1 MMFEKIKRNLFKFF
15 NSSWNREK
23 EKESEIELEVISQKD
38 KVGIKEVKRVDPR
51 DRERKKF
58 QMIAKRTK
66 SWGIREKNIKRL
78 VEYYDWFRYESNR
91 ESS

>member
-66 SWGIREKNIKRL
+66 SWRIREKNIKRL
-78 VEYYDWFRYESNR
+78 VEY
-91 ESS
+91 

>member
-23 EKESEIELEVISQKD
+23 ENESEIELEVISQKD

-66 SWGIREKNIKRL
+66 SWRIREKNIKRL
-78 VEYYDWFRYESNR
+78 VEYYD
-91 ESS
+91 

>member
-1 MMFEKIKRNLFKFF
+1 MFEKIKKNLFKFF

-23 EKESEIELEVISQKD
+23 KSEIELEVISQKD

-66 SWGIREKNIKRL
+66 NWRIREKNIKRL

>member
-1 MMFEKIKRNLFKFF
+1 MFEKIKRNLFKFF

-38 KVGIKEVKRVDPR
+38 KVGIKEVKRVDHR

-66 SWGIREKNIKRL
+66 SWRIREKNIKRL

>member
-1 MMFEKIKRNLFKFF
+1 MMFEKIKRNIFKFF

-66 SWGIREKNIKRL
+66 SWRIREKNIKRL

>member
-1 MMFEKIKRNLFKFF
+1 MFEKIKKNLFKLF

-23 EKESEIELEVISQKD
+23 KSEIELEVISQKD

-66 SWGIREKNIKRL
+66 SWRIREKNIKRL
-78 VEYYDWFRYESNR
+78 VEYYD
-91 ESS
+91 

>member
-1 MMFEKIKRNLFKFF
+1 MFEKIKKNLFKFF

-23 EKESEIELEVISQKD
+23 KSEIELEVISQKD
-38 KVGIKEVKRVDPR
+38 KVGIKEVKSVDPR

-66 SWGIREKNIKRL
+66 SWRIREKNIKRL
-78 VEYYDWFRYESNR
+78 VEYYD
-91 ESS
+91 

>member
-1 MMFEKIKRNLFKFF
+1 MFEKIKKNLFKFF

-23 EKESEIELEVISQKD
+23 KSEIELEVISQKD
-38 KVGIKEVKRVDPR
+38 KVGIKEVNRVDPR

-66 SWGIREKNIKRL
+66 SWRIREKNIKRL
-78 VEYYDWFRYESNR
+78 VEYYD
-91 ESS
+91 

>member
-1 MMFEKIKRNLFKFF
+1 MFEKIKRNLFKFF

-66 SWGIREKNIKRL
+66 SWRIREKNIKRL
-78 VEYYDWFRYESNR
+78 VEYYKGSA
-91 ESS
+91 SKA

>member
-1 MMFEKIKRNLFKFF
+1 MFEKIKRNLFKFF

-66 SWGIREKNIKRL
+66 SWRIREKNIKRL
-78 VEYYDWFRYESNR
+78 VDYYD
-91 ESS
+91 

>member
-66 SWGIREKNIKRL
+66 SWRIREKNIKRL

>member
-1 MMFEKIKRNLFKFF
+1 MMFEKIKKNLFKFF

-23 EKESEIELEVISQKD
+23 KSEIELEVISQKD

-58 QMIAKRTK
+58 QMIAKRIK
-66 SWGIREKNIKRL
+66 SWRIREKNIKRL
-78 VEYYDWFRYESNR
+78 VEYYD
-91 ESS
+91 

>member
-1 MMFEKIKRNLFKFF
+1 MFEKIKKNLFKFF

-23 EKESEIELEVISQKD
+23 KFEIELEVISQKD

-66 SWGIREKNIKRL
+66 SWRIREKNIKRL

>member
-66 SWGIREKNIKRL
+66 SWRIREKKYKKVSGVL
-78 VEYYDWFRYESNR
+78 
-91 ESS
+91 

>member
-1 MMFEKIKRNLFKFF
+1 MFEKIKKNLFKFF

-23 EKESEIELEVISQKD
+23 KSEIELEEITQKD

-66 SWGIREKNIKRL
+66 NWRIKEKNIKRL
-78 VEYYDWFRYESNR
+78 VEYYD
-91 ESS
+91 

>member
-1 MMFEKIKRNLFKFF
+1 MFEKIKRNLFKFF

-51 DRERKKF
+51 DRERK
-58 QMIAKRTK
+58 
-66 SWGIREKNIKRL
+66 N
-78 VEYYDWFRYESNR
+78 FR
-91 ESS
+91 